1 LNLLILLHLVF
12 GLLFLSII
20 KFTVFCAISKT
31 QWHIEYYLIFLVMTT
46 LTAYIL
52 GTFGHIVQV
61 VLLII
66 LGFKF
71 NRRTQS
77 IHLIYFYGLYAV
89 LSVSAF
95 GTIIQSLGTIFLPI
109 RFLSYNTTTMYE
121 TILSPVIIGIL
132 QYFIIKL
139 ISPNLTII
147 RKNQYFQKS
156 NRFKFVN
163 LLLSLSLLSYL
174 LIPLFK
180 NNEYKATVNIF
191 FAISVVS
198 LLIYLKNT
206 TQNYFNLQLAE
217 QRQQQLNNLT
227 DYTTE
232 IETLYKNINGFRH
245 DYINLIISLE
255 TSIQKGDIK
264 QIREIYNNVLKK
276 SPNILNH
283 DHYSLG
289 ALSNITI
296 PAIKSLLSHKIIY
309 ALEKGIHTEIEIEQQ
324 WTSCHMD
331 TLDYIRIL
339 GILLDNAIEASEK
352 NVNAFIH
359 IAVIIDSAQKE
370 NRLIIENATTE
381 ETSPIHQIFKH
392 RVTTKGN
399 DHGTGLH
406 NVQQI
411 LIEYEQA
418 HLETAHANHIFNQTL
433 VTQG

>member
-1 LNLLILLHLVF
+1 MNLLILLHLVF
-12 GLLFLSII
+12 GLLLLSII

-61 VLLII
+61 VLLIT

-227 DYTTE
+227 NYTTE
-232 IETLYKNINGFRH
+232 IETLYNNINGFRH

-255 TSIQKGDIK
+255 TSIHNGDIK
-264 QIREIYNNVLKK
+264 QIREIYNNVLQK

-283 DHYSLG
+283 DHHSLG
-289 ALSNITI
+289 VLSKIMI

-309 ALEKGIHTEIEIEQQ
+309 ALEKGIRTEIEIEQQ

-331 TLDYIRIL
+331 TLNYIRIL
-339 GILLDNAIEASEK
+339 GILLDNAIEASE
-352 NVNAFIH
+352 NTANAFIH
-359 IAVIIDSAQKE
+359 IAVIIDPVQKE
-370 NRLIIENATTE
+370 NRFIIENATTE
-381 ETSPIHQIFKH
+381 ETSSIHQLFKH
-392 RVTTKGN
+392 GVTTKGN

-406 NVQQI
+406 SVQQI
-411 LIEYEQA
+411 LIDYEQA
-418 HLETAHANHIFNQTL
+418 HLETAHANQKFSQTL

>member
-1 LNLLILLHLVF
+1 MEGFALNLLILLHLVF

-95 GTIIQSLGTIFLPI
+95 GTIIQSLGTFFSPI
-109 RFLSYNTTTMYE
+109 KFLSYNTTTMYE

-139 ISPNLTII
+139 IAPNLTII

-180 NNEYKATVNIF
+180 NNAYKATVNIF
-191 FAISVVS
+191 LLLVS
-198 LLIYLKNT
+198 
-206 TQNYFNLQLAE
+206 F
-217 QRQQQLNNLT
+217 
-227 DYTTE
+227 
-232 IETLYKNINGFRH
+232 
-245 DYINLIISLE
+245 
-255 TSIQKGDIK
+255 
-264 QIREIYNNVLKK
+264 
-276 SPNILNH
+276 
-283 DHYSLG
+283 HY
-289 ALSNITI
+289 
-296 PAIKSLLSHKIIY
+296 
-309 ALEKGIHTEIEIEQQ
+309 
-324 WTSCHMD
+324 
-331 TLDYIRIL
+331 
-339 GILLDNAIEASEK
+339 
-352 NVNAFIH
+352 
-359 IAVIIDSAQKE
+359 
-370 NRLIIENATTE
+370 
-381 ETSPIHQIFKH
+381 
-392 RVTTKGN
+392 
-399 DHGTGLH
+399 
-406 NVQQI
+406 
-411 LIEYEQA
+411 
-418 HLETAHANHIFNQTL
+418 
-433 VTQG
+433 